1 MSMFSHRFMYA
12 LSLILQEKIAI
23 PEEQIFMDGNV
34 LEDGKDIHLYTDRSL
49 YFIQQGQV
57 EIYFDKTNLVFKTLG
72 FDSYFGEISFY
83 SDQPRTASARSVDFA
98 NLFIIKRQDFIN
110 LINNFPR
117 DKEKFF

>member
-49 YFIQQGQV
+49 YFIQQG
-57 EIYFDKTNLVFKTLG
+57 EIEIFFNKTNFVF
-72 FDSYFGEISFY
+72 
-83 SDQPRTASARSVDFA
+83 
-98 NLFIIKRQDFIN
+98 
-110 LINNFPR
+110 
-117 DKEKFF
+117 

>member
-1 MSMFSHRFMYA
+1 MSMFSDRFMYS
-12 LSLILQEKIAI
+12 LSIILQEKITI
-23 PEEQIFMDGNV
+23 PEEEIFLDGEV
-34 LEDGKDIHLYTDRSL
+34 LENDKNIHLYTDRSL

-72 FDSYFGEISFY
+72 VDSYFGEISFY

>member
-1 MSMFSHRFMYA
+1 MSMFSDRFMYS
-12 LSLILQEKIAI
+12 LSIILQEKIAI

-72 FDSYFGEISFY
+72 VDSYFGEISFY
-83 SDQPRTASARSVDFA
+83 SDQPRTASARSIDFS
-98 NLFIIKRQDFIN
+98 NLITIKR
-110 LINNFPR
+110 
-117 DKEKFF
+117 

>member
-1 MSMFSHRFMYA
+1 MSMFSDRFMYS
-12 LSLILQEKIAI
+12 LSIILQEKITI
-23 PEEQIFMDGNV
+23 PEEEIFLDGEV
-34 LEDGKDIHLYTDRSL
+34 LENDKNIHLYTDRSL
-49 YFIQQGQV
+49 YFMQQGEV
-57 EIYFDKTNLVFKTLG
+57 EIYFNKTNFVFKTLG
-72 FDSYFGEISFY
+72 VDSYFGEISFY

>member
-1 MSMFSHRFMYA
+1 MNMFSDRFMYS
-12 LSLILQEKIAI
+12 LSIILQEKITI
-23 PEEQIFMDGNV
+23 PEEEIFLDGEV
-34 LEDGKDIHLYTDRSL
+34 LENDKNIHLYTDRSL

-72 FDSYFGEISFY
+72 VDSYFGEISFY